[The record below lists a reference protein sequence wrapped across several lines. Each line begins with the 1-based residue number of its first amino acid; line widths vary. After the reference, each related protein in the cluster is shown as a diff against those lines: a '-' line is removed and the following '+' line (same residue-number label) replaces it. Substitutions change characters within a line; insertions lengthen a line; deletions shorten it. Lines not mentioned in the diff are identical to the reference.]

1 VLSAERLL
9 KEQGMPELPEVETIR
24 RYLEPRLTG
33 RRIAGVTIRHTGLRW
48 PVSRTLPKE
57 LTGQTIRA
65 VQRRAKYL
73 LLRCDRGTLI
83 LHLGMTGRLTVIPSA
98 TSIVKHDHLDLLL
111 DNHECLR
118 FNDARRF
125 GTVLWTSQ
133 DPGRHPLLAGLGLE
147 PLAADFTGT
156 YLHQR
161 ALGRTVAVKNF
172 IMNQSIVVGVGN
184 IYANEALFQAGIRPA
199 RTAGSISLKR
209 HQRLA
214 AAIRRMATRAGSR
227 YNSWCTAVPVN
238 PARCAVAPSSRP
250 ESASGP
256 PIFAGNASG
265 DAVTPQLTQ
274 RRQARRGKPWLNPES
289 PCQQLRANFH
299 QFPGSLLPQQ

>member
-1 VLSAERLL
+1 
-9 KEQGMPELPEVETIR
+9 MPELPEVETIR

-33 RRIAGVTIRHTGLRW
+33 RRIAGMTIRHTGLRW

-73 LLRCDRGTLI
+73 LLCCDRGTLI

-184 IYANEALFQAGIRPA
+184 IYASEALFQAGIRPERA
-199 RTAGSISLKR
+199 AGSISFKR

-214 AAIRRMATRAGSR
+214 AAIQRVLKAALAAGGTTLRDYRQGDGNPGGFQVQLLVYGRAGEP
-227 YNSWCTAVPVN
+227 CTV
-238 PARCAVAPSSRP
+238 CGRP
-250 ESASGP
+250 IE
-256 PIFAGNASG
+256 
-265 DAVTPQLTQ
+265 
-274 RRQARRGKPWLNPES
+274 QARIGQRSAYFCRK
-289 PCQQLRANFH
+289 CQR
-299 QFPGSLLPQQ
+299 